1 MEILFISHKYPPAL
15 GGMEKQSFE
24 LINGLKPYLKVHSIV
39 YEGKESRLSFFLKL
53 NQRIILLCKEN
64 QGISI
69 IHFNDALVAAWSL
82 THKGYSHLKRTMTVH
97 GLDIVF
103 PSRIYQHFVLPKFN
117 RFDLIFA
124 VSRATAEACILRGI
138 SPGKVVVV
146 NNGVDTSIK
155 PSLLR
160 ADIAIMMK
168 EKYHLDCTD
177 KRILVAMG
185 RPVKR
190 KGFSWFIQNVLP
202 KLHEDFILLLIGPSV
217 EEKTDFKNY
226 LFKNIPSFI
235 RKPMELF
242 LGYPSDRQTVI
253 TLIKNPL
260 ISGRVKNLGKLP
272 FTDIINILGIAEALI
287 MPNIYIKGDM
297 EGFGLVGLEASMC
310 GTKVIASGIEGI
322 TDAVH
327 PGKNGILLPTQDAN
341 AWIDALNQLINEP
354 KKMNRADIINYTKQQ
369 FNWKKMTD
377 HYLSFFK
384 KLITEQRQYTDTT
397 L

>member
-15 GGMEKQSFE
+15 GGMEKQSYE
-24 LINGLKPYLKVHSIV
+24 LINGLKADLQVHSIV

-53 NQRIILLCKEN
+53 NRRILLLCKEN
-64 QGISI
+64 PGISI
-69 IHFNDALVAAWSL
+69 IHFNDALIGAWSL
-82 THKGYSHLKRTMTVH
+82 THKGYPHLKRTMTVH

-103 PSRIYQHFVLPKFN
+103 PSRIYQHLILPKFN

-138 SPGKVVVV
+138 SKDKVVVI
-146 NNGVDTSIK
+146 NNGVDNSIM
-155 PSLLR
+155 PSLSRSDVL
-160 ADIAIMMK
+160 IMLK
-168 EKYHLDCTD
+168 TKYHLDCTG

-202 KLHEDFILLLIGPSV
+202 KLNEDLILLLIGPSV
-217 EEKTDFKNY
+217 DEKACFKNY
-226 LFKNIPSFI
+226 LFQHTPSII
-235 RKPMELF
+235 RSPIELF
-242 LGYPSDRQTVI
+242 LGYPSDRQAI
-253 TLIKNPL
+253 NILIENPR
-260 ISGRVKNLGKLP
+260 ISDKVKNLGKLP
-272 FTDIINILGIAEALI
+272 FSDIIHILGVAEAFI

-322 TDAVH
+322 TDAVKQ
-327 PGKNGILLPTQDAN
+327 GENGILLPTKDAN
-341 AWIDALNQLINEP
+341 AWIGALNHIVKEP
-354 KKMNRADIINYTKQQ
+354 EVAERMSRDDIINFTKQQ

-377 HYLSFFK
+377 NYLSYFN
-384 KLITEQRQYTDTT
+384 KLNKEK
-397 L
+397 